1 MSRALG
7 VTLRIDAN
15 GREAVAALGQV
26 EAASRRAGRTMEAS
40 GEQAELGFT
49 KARRGVESIS
59 RQLSTLQNA
68 GAALATVAGVAGIA
82 TTITRIADSYTGLN
96 SQLRLVTGS
105 EQALAA
111 ARQDLFEVSQR
122 TRQSMD
128 ATVNLYARMTR
139 ATQSLGLSEQQRL
152 SIVETVNQAMVISGT
167 SSAAASGA
175 LTQLGQ
181 ALASGTL
188 RGDEFNSIAEQAPV
202 IMDMLSASLGKTR
215 GELRAMAE
223 QGQLTSEVL
232 VGALLSGAEA
242 TQKQFDGMQLTIAGA
257 SQQLANAFNEL
268 VGGTLDSSGA
278 TSAMAASISLLAMSL
293 GTVIPVVSTVAL
305 AWGVQY
311 VVGLGKAKLADVAKA
326 ASTANLARLESLAAV
341 ERARI
346 HARDLAAMQQAI
358 IAARAQEL
366 AKLAAA
372 QAEIRASQATIAAT
386 TAIGAQSAAIRA
398 NALATDQLTAAKAR
412 AAAATTALTTLG
424 AQQARV
430 ATAQTAATAGLATA
444 QAGVVA
450 TSTAAGAAMARLGS
464 GLLALVGGK
473 IGLAV
478 IGVAAL
484 GSAIVKAFDEAD
496 ARREAIAQVFTD
508 AEAAAQGAAA
518 AIREV
523 QDASNPTIE
532 QYTALV
538 GKIAE
543 QRQSV
548 VALTGAI
555 SELRREQQLLRQ
567 SDLGNQGGLLGN
579 LLGNSDEIA
588 ELEQTIAD
596 YERQVRIAERATRDI
611 AAALGENLPAG
622 ARAAMADID
631 ALVSSLANASFG
643 NFVDRLGAL
652 ASGLSGAIAGAEVVA
667 AATARIEALR
677 KEAEEAG
684 KTRAQIFDL
693 AAARELEALQKKGA
707 TAGVLDSVRARQA
720 EERALIAQIEAT
732 RKTATSSRAA
742 SVADRQAADATRRRT
757 MAVDDLTDMHRRYVA
772 SLSRLNAAEAQR
784 DEQLERINEIERD
797 LLETGQMT
805 VQRMR
810 EIEAMRAKARAD
822 YVDEIGQ
829 LGQRQRAAED
839 LLAEMDLEIRLMG
852 LSEEARREAEAVMRA
867 EAAMRQA
874 INAATKD
881 GRQWLDGET
890 EALLR
895 RAAAS
900 ARVIEAE
907 ADADRQRREREQA
920 MGTFGAGQ
928 ESAAGRWFPVDTFT
942 ALLTQAT
949 RDGMNGGLPVFFDR
963 LSAGLKKAITEN
975 PLQVGADALDFA
987 ANFMQNRRAG
997 RDAAGSWLSAQTD
1010 AAASSGSP
1018 EARAVAQALRSID
1031 AIFSGRLM
1039 GTSWQRDRT
1048 GMQLA
1053 IGGTGISGSTSETQV
1068 RQRSFFRGRQWST
1081 TTTPLDSGAQ
1091 SQLEDFLDGLRDA
1104 IVNGARALRA
1114 EVPPLIEGSFAEIR
1128 DATGRVISQTS
1139 TILGRQWS
1147 ESVESFQRRLSG
1159 ENIIAL
1165 VDRALGTTV
1174 RAAAERTGQQI
1185 IGGIGGGGGGG
1196 GGSGRDSDM
1205 PTLPKSLIG
1214 EASAIAERWRADAET
1229 LLGGAQFLLAAATDI
1244 RRGSALLTDGSLT
1257 DLADLIEDL
1266 AQPGEALV
1274 DAYQRA
1280 AGATRLLDEALSA
1293 SGIVLDRTR
1302 ADVVRFA
1309 AGIAEAAGGLEQ
1321 ATELW
1326 QRYFEVAFTPA
1337 ERGSAALDQATR
1349 SRDQVLGQA
1358 GLGTDTTIA
1367 QLRGEIERLL
1377 ATGGDPARIALLL
1390 RAADAIGRV
1399 NERIAEIGELSRE
1412 ATEALE
1418 AEAAA
1423 RREALGAYAEM
1434 ANELL
1439 REAAALD
1446 ASELVRE
1453 LGEVRR
1459 AERERIATLND
1470 AARAA
1475 GLQAAREEDLARAHL
1490 IAAEA
1495 AARAIERARAA
1506 AQSIATDLYG
1516 TPLSAIEAQ
1525 IAALEAGANAGVA
1538 AAAGGANDVAD
1549 AWQGAIGRIRG
1560 WLDDLMTGTL
1570 GGLRP
1575 RDALAEARRQFELT
1589 LGRARGGDAAAAAQ
1603 LPQLAETVLRLGQR
1617 VFASGDPFTRLRD
1630 EIRAGLQSVVGIAAP
1645 GGGGPGGTTGSV
1657 GGAAAVD
1664 RERLEALIA
1673 QRDEIMRAEQAA
1685 QRRAQ
1690 AEDLAAYVR
1699 EIAGVTGDAALTIL
1713 AGLGV
1718 PLGRFAADLGVNLD
1732 ELNVATTNA
1741 IAGVAN
1747 RLGIELP
1754 ELARALDVS
1763 LGELADRN
1771 ALINDA
1777 LETVIAR
1784 QSPELAARL
1793 EPLLRAIE
1801 DADSPEARAAA
1812 IAAFEREVA
1821 GLPAAI
1827 RLAFAPFFDAIDPES
1842 TEEQIAVLSGLR
1854 DVTVDQL
1861 AALVTVQELITS
1873 MTGIAEA
1880 ELIDVQV
1887 EQRRT
1892 TSAIERAGDEQ
1903 AGATREVR
1911 DAVSGGLAD
1920 VVRAIR
1926 EASQPVEPVVPGVP
1940 LGVNPGLALV
1950 PLTGA
1955 GASIRAGDNGV
1966 VRELQALRRE
1976 RAAADGE
1983 TRRVVDRLVALEAAT
1998 KDNTRAIERATTEQR
2013 RGF

>member
-1 MSRALG
+1 MSRNLG
-7 VTLRIDAN
+7 VTLRIEAS
-15 GREAVAALGQV
+15 GREAVAELARV

-40 GEQAELGFT
+40 GEQAERGFT

-59 RQLSTLQNA
+59 KQLSTLQNA

-242 TQKQFDGMQLTIAGA
+242 TQKQFDQMQLTIAGA

-268 VGGTLDSSGA
+268 VGGSLDSSGA
-278 TSAMAASISLLAMSL
+278 TSAVAASISLLAMNL
-293 GTVIPVVSTVAL
+293 GTVIPILGTVAAGWGTGYIAAL
-305 AWGVQY
+305 A
-311 VVGLGKAKLADVAKA
+311 KAKIADVAKA
-326 ASTANLARLESLAAV
+326 ASTATLARAEALAAV
-341 ERARI
+341 ERAKI
-346 HARDLAAMQQAI
+346 QARDLAATQQVI
-358 IAARAQEL
+358 VAARAQEL

-412 AAAATTALTTLG
+412 AAAATTALATLG

-450 TSTAAGAAMARLGS
+450 SSTAAGAAMARLGG
-464 GLLALVGGK
+464 GLLALVGGP

-478 IGVAAL
+478 IGIGAVGMAIANAL
-484 GSAIVKAFDEAD
+484 DEAE
-496 ARREAIAQVFTD
+496 ARRQAIAQVFTD

-567 SDLGNQGGLLGN
+567 SDIGNQAGLLGN

-757 MAVDDLTDMHRRYVA
+757 MALDNLTDMHRRYVA
-772 SLSRLNAAEAQR
+772 SLSPMNAAEAQR
-784 DEQLERINEIERD
+784 DEQLARINEIERD

-822 YVDEIGQ
+822 YDDEIGQ

-839 LLAEMDLEIRLMG
+839 LLAEMDREIRLMG

-907 ADADRQRREREQA
+907 AAADRQRREREQA
-920 MGTFGAGQ
+920 MGVFGAGQ
-928 ESAAGRWFPVDTFT
+928 ESADGRWFPLDTFT

-949 RDGMNGGLPVFFDR
+949 REGMSGGLPVFFDR

-1165 VDRALGTTV
+1165 IDRALGTTV
-1174 RAAAERTGQQI
+1174 QAAARQAGQQI
-1185 IGGIGGGGGGG
+1185 AAGIGGGGI
-1196 GGSGRDSDM
+1196 GRDSDM

-1337 ERGSAALDQATR
+1337 ERGAAALDQAIR
-1349 SRDQVLGQA
+1349 ARDQVLGQA

-1377 ATGGDPARIALLL
+1377 AAGGDPARIALLL

-1446 ASELVRE
+1446 ASDLVRE

-1475 GLQAAREEDLARAHL
+1475 GMQAAREEDLARAHL

-1763 LGELADRN
+1763 LGELSDRN

-1861 AALVTVQELITS
+1861 AALVTVQELIAS

>member
-1 MSRALG
+1 MSRSLG

-15 GREAVAALGQV
+15 GREAVAVLGQV
-26 EAASRRAGRTMEAS
+26 EAASRRAGRTMQAS
-40 GEQAELGFT
+40 GEQAELGFS
-49 KARRGVESIS
+49 KARRGIESIS
-59 RQLSTLQNA
+59 RQLQTLQSVA
-68 GAALATVAGVAGIA
+68 AGVAGVMAIQGA
-82 TTITRIADSYTGLN
+82 VTSITRIADSYTKLN
-96 SQLRLVTGS
+96 SQIRLVTES
-105 EQALAA
+105 EEDLQRV
-111 ARQDLFEVSQR
+111 RQQLFEISDR
-122 TRQSMD
+122 TRQSTSS
-128 ATVNLYARMTR
+128 TVELYARLSR
-139 ATQSLGLSEQQRL
+139 ATLSIGLAERDRL
-152 SIVETVNQAMVISGT
+152 RIVETINQAMVV
-167 SSAAASGA
+167 SGA
-175 LTQLGQ
+175 TTQESTAAIIQLSQG
-181 ALASGTL
+181 LASGVL
-188 RGDEFNSIAEQAPV
+188 RGEEFNSVAEQAPV
-202 IMDMLSASLGKTR
+202 IMDMLATSLGKTR
-215 GELRAMAE
+215 GELRKMAE
-223 QGQLTSEVL
+223 QGQLTTDVL
-232 VGALLSGAEA
+232 VNALLEGAA
-242 TQKQFDGMQLTIAGA
+242 RTQSQFDEMGVTIAGA
-257 SQQLANAFNEL
+257 TQVLSNEFQRL
-268 VGGTLDSSGA
+268 VGETGEVTGA
-278 TSAMAASISLLAMSL
+278 TTAVSSTILALSENLNSLL
-293 GTVIPVVSTVAL
+293 TVAL
-305 AWGVQY
+305 AVGGVFGARM
-311 VVGLGKAKLADVAKA
+311 VGSLLATATAKA
-326 ASTANLARLESLAAV
+326 SLAAGSVQAAQAQRV
-341 ERARI
+341 ELAATVAATQART
-346 HARDLAAMQQAI
+346 ADLAATLRTIQM
-358 IAARAQEL
+358 ARAQEL

-372 QAEIRASQATIAAT
+372 NSEIRASQATIAAT
-386 TAIGAQSAAIRA
+386 AAIGAQSAAIRA
-398 NALATDQLTAAKAR
+398 NAIATEQLALAKTR
-412 AAAATTALTTLG
+412 AAAATTALATLS

-430 ATAQTAATAGLATA
+430 EAAAAAATTSQIAAQTALAAATTR
-444 QAGVVA
+444 
-450 TSTAAGAAMARLGS
+450 TAAVMGAVRSAGGGLVALLGGPWGAA
-464 GLLALVGGK
+464 LL
-473 IGLAV
+473 
-478 IGVAAL
+478 
-484 GSAIVKAFDEAD
+484 
-496 ARREAIAQVFTD
+496 
-508 AEAAAQGAAA
+508 GAAA
-518 AIREV
+518 AVWALNRALESNAEWQARVSAESQTRIAARRAENEALVEAIAAYRKANPEEITEDLRRNNVELERARQRAEAGGPAAEMYAAKVKLLADRQRELREELARANPELAAQARSLTAAQDAIDGVIKQAAEQAAQLRRQIAVARSGAAGGLDADLAALTAGGTANASQASEAQRKSIMALRAELPKLEAELKRV
-523 QDASNPTIE
+523 QDANRS
-532 QYTALV
+532 
-538 GKIAE
+538 G
-543 QRQSV
+543 
-548 VALTGAI
+548 
-555 SELRREQQLLRQ
+555 
-567 SDLGNQGGLLGN
+567 
-579 LLGNSDEIA
+579 
-588 ELEQTIAD
+588 
-596 YERQVRIAERATRDI
+596 
-611 AAALGENLPAG
+611 AAA
-622 ARAAMADID
+622 
-631 ALVSSLANASFG
+631 
-643 NFVDRLGAL
+643 
-652 ASGLSGAIAGAEVVA
+652 
-667 AATARIEALR
+667 
-677 KEAEEAG
+677 
-684 KTRAQIFDL
+684 
-693 AAARELEALQKKGA
+693 
-707 TAGVLDSVRARQA
+707 
-720 EERALIAQIEAT
+720 
-732 RKTATSSRAA
+732 SRA
-742 SVADRQAADATRRRT
+742 SSQ
-757 MAVDDLTDMHRRYVA
+757 AVDELTDMHRRYVA
-772 SLSRLNAAEAQR
+772 SLSPVNAAEAQR
-784 DEQLERINEIERD
+784 DEQLKRINALERELLDTGQLSIER
-797 LLETGQMT
+797 
-805 VQRMR
+805 QRQ
-810 EIEAMRAKARAD
+810 IDAMRAKARAD
-822 YVDEIGQ
+822 YDDAFGQ
-829 LGQRQRAAED
+829 LGQRQRATED
-839 LLAEMDLEIRLMG
+839 LLAEMDREIRLMG
-852 LSEEARREAEAVMRA
+852 LSEEARREAESVMRA
-867 EAAMRQA
+867 ELAMRQA
-874 INAATKD
+874 IADATAA
-881 GRQWLDGET
+881 GRTFTDAET
-890 EALLR
+890 ESLLR
-895 RAAAS
+895 QAAAR

-920 MGTFGAGQ
+920 MGLFGAAQ
-928 ESAAGRWFPVDTFT
+928 DARDGRWFPVDTFT

-949 RDGMNGGLPVFFDR
+949 REGMSAGLPVFFDR
-963 LSAGLKKAITEN
+963 LSAGLKQAIAEN

-997 RDAAGSWLSAQTD
+997 RDGAGSWLSAQTD
-1010 AAASSGSP
+1010 ALASSGAP
-1018 EARAVAQALRSID
+1018 QAMAVAQALRSID
-1031 AIFSGRLM
+1031 AIFGGRLM
-1039 GTSWQRDRT
+1039 GTTWQRDRT
-1048 GMQLA
+1048 GFNLA
-1053 IGGTGISGSTSETQV
+1053 IGGSGVVGSTSDTQV

-1081 TTTPLDSGAQ
+1081 TTTPLDDGAREQ
-1091 SQLEDFLDGLRDA
+1091 FEGFLDDLRDA
-1104 IVNGARALRA
+1104 LVSGARALRTD
-1114 EVPPLIEGSFAEIR
+1114 VPELIEGSFAEIR
-1128 DATGRVISQTS
+1128 DAQGRVIRQTS
-1139 TILGRQWS
+1139 TILGRTWT
-1147 ESVESFQRRLSG
+1147 ESVEDFQRRLSG

-1174 RAAAERTGQQI
+1174 RAAAQQAGQQLAE
-1185 IGGIGGGGGGG
+1185 GIGGGIGLTPDVPG
-1196 GGSGRDSDM
+1196 
-1205 PTLPKSLIG
+1205 LQKNLIG

-1244 RRGSALLTDGSLT
+1244 RSGTALLTEGSLT

-1280 AGATRLLDEALSA
+1280 AGATRLLDQALSA

-1309 AGIAEAAGGLEQ
+1309 TGIAEAAGGLEQ
-1321 ATELW
+1321 ASALW

-1337 ERGSAALDQATR
+1337 ERGAAALEQATR
-1349 SRDQVLGQA
+1349 ARDQVLGQA

-1367 QLRGEIERLL
+1367 QLRSEIERLL
-1377 ATGGDPARIALLL
+1377 AAGGDPERVALLL

-1423 RREALGAYAEM
+1423 RREALGSYAEM

-1459 AERERIATLND
+1459 AERERIAALNE

-1516 TPLSAIEAQ
+1516 TPLAAIEAQ
-1525 IAALEAGANAGVA
+1525 IAALEGGANAGVA
-1538 AAAGGANDVAD
+1538 AASGGANDVAD
-1549 AWQGAIGRIRG
+1549 AWRGAVDRIRG

-1645 GGGGPGGTTGSV
+1645 GGVGPGGTTGSV

-1664 RERLEALIA
+1664 HERLAALIA
-1673 QRDEIMRAEQAA
+1673 QRDAIMQAEQAA
-1685 QRRAQ
+1685 RRREQ

-1699 EIAGVTGDAALTIL
+1699 EIAGQTGEAALTIL

-1718 PLGRFAADLGVNLD
+1718 PLGQFAADLGINLD

-1821 GLPAAI
+1821 ALPAAI

-1861 AALVTVQELITS
+1861 AALVTVQELIAS

-1880 ELIDVQV
+1880 ELVDVQV

-1892 TSAIERAGDEQ
+1892 TSAVERAGDAQ
-1903 AGATREVR
+1903 ADATREVR

-1926 EASQPVEPVVPGVP
+1926 EASQPVEPVIPGVP
-1940 LGVNPGLALV
+1940 LGVNPGLNVV

-1955 GASIRAGDNGV
+1955 GAAIRAGEGGV
-1966 VRELQALRRE
+1966 IRELQALRKE